1 MGRMPVRRRRSYG
14 LAHSLVWVLI
24 GALLV
29 ACSVTKEREALPP
42 PPAPGPRGW
51 EVPPPFSAQALLPPG
66 WLKGAHHVVQDDVE
80 NDGAQHHFVVT
91 SDFGLFP
98 ATGVSMLRT
107 RVRESEAIAAL
118 KAARQSEVF
127 ADALKFQVLHPLHGV
142 KMLIMEPGRVGG
154 SVAGGLLEFL
164 AMPGRVSKFEWS
176 DREDSVT
183 KSTIGFSYLKR
194 KLAFQF
200 GVDPYSSNP
209 VLQDELNELTWIAFT
224 ADLAPQ
230 FGYLFMPG
238 GGILW
243 LTFSATRWT
252 SYLDEQ
258 IRDYSPS
265 DLRARDRDK
274 LEKMGLSEEDIHRFF
289 LNALY
294 SPRHSTIITTA
305 LDELT
310 GVDDRE
316 AFLAVAR
323 EANSDELVLFYQHV
337 AEMMRGYHLHVGA
350 VDRLLALPR
359 IPALYTEDQAL
370 VVMLPVDYMFWTSR
384 VARVAQAL
392 TAHVPIRPRIAR
404 RELWIAGNVSP
415 RARQEFEALGWTVY
429 EQVLAQLNPPA

>member
-1 MGRMPVRRRRSYG
+1 MPVRRRMSAG
-14 LAHSLVWVLI
+14 HVQAFGCALVC
-24 GALLV
+24 ALLV

-42 PPAPGPRGW
+42 PPAPGPLGW
-51 EVPPPFSAQALLPPG
+51 EVPPPLSAQGLLPPD
-66 WLKGAHHVVQDDVE
+66 WLKGPHHLVQDEVV

-91 SDFGLFP
+91 SDFGVFP
-98 ATGVSMLRT
+98 ATGASMLRT
-107 RVRESEAIAAL
+107 RVIESEAIAAL
-118 KAARQSEVF
+118 KDARQSKVF
-127 ADALKFQVLHPLHGV
+127 ADALKFQVLHPLRGV
-142 KMLIMEPGRVGG
+142 KMMIMEPGRVGS
-154 SVAGGLLEFL
+154 SVGGALLEFL
-164 AMPGRVSKFEWS
+164 AMPGRASKFESS

-238 GGILW
+238 GAVLW

-258 IRDYSPS
+258 IRDYSPG

-274 LEKMGLSEEDIHRFF
+274 LEKMGVSEEDIHRFF

-323 EANSDELVLFYQHV
+323 EANSEELVLFYQHV

-350 VDRLLALPR
+350 VDRLLAMPR
-359 IPALYTEDQAL
+359 IPALYTKDRAL
-370 VVMLPVDYMFWTSR
+370 VVMLPVDYLFWTSR

-392 TAHVPIRPRIAR
+392 TAHVPSRPRVAR

-415 RARQEFEALGWTVY
+415 RARQELEALGWTVY
-429 EQVLAQLNPPA
+429 EQTFVRLNPPA